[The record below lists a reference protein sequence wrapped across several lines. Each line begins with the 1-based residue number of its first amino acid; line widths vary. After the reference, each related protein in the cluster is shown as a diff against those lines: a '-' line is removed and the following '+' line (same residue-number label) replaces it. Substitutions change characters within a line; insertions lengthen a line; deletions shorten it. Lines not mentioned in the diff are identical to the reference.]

1 MIILMLCGNST
12 GIIEFSILFTVGFL
26 DIEKKSTDRVF
37 DGPVVGPVHVSVDS
51 QPFLVL
57 HFSIFVVVIFNR
69 LGHTLI

>member
-1 MIILMLCGNST
+1 MIILMLCGVST
-12 GIIEFSILFTVGFL
+12 GIIKFSILFPVGSL
-26 DIEKKSTDRVF
+26 NIEKESIDRVF
-37 DGPVVGPVHVSVDS
+37 DRPVVCPVHVSVDS